1 MKKSGILAIVAVIV
15 VAALIVCAVYVLPSG
30 EADKPND
37 SNGSTQY
44 VPSKNYE
51 YVGEQ
56 INSSNWNYWFGNLD
70 LPGVSDSKT
79 PVKSGDLVELWK
91 IADIVDGGSMVW
103 DVPGSA
109 ICIGD
114 KTYFFRGSEDALY
127 CVTTATGK
135 VIAKAECV
143 SDSVYNLSL
152 IHI

>member
-37 SNGSTQY
+37 RNGSTQY

-91 IADIVDGGSMVW
+91 IADIVDGGSLQ
-103 DVPGSA
+103 
-109 ICIGD
+109 I
-114 KTYFFRGSEDALY
+114 
-127 CVTTATGK
+127 
-135 VIAKAECV
+135 
-143 SDSVYNLSL
+143 
-152 IHI
+152 